1 MGARNQITRS
11 LAAFV
16 SGAFLVASGAL
27 FSDAHADGVT
37 GTMSGTGS
45 GATISTNS
53 GSHWAGLIY
62 LAVDGGGSVTTYC
75 IDLNTMTS
83 GGVPYSEA
91 DWSEGTVP
99 NLGMV
104 TWVLRHGYPTVST
117 DTLLAAINLT
127 REPDLASLSVND
139 AAAGTQA
146 AVWHFTD
153 SSSLTGSN
161 PDGVVAVYEYLVGNA
176 VALSEPAPSIEI
188 DPALLDGI
196 VGERIGP
203 FTVTTS
209 ASSVELTGTGGTITD
224 VAGNPLT
231 TVASGGTFYVTLDSE
246 GTAEVT
252 ASATAALSSG
262 RVFVTTAGSPKQKL
276 ITASTTRAVTTA
288 SVEVTAGFEEEEAT
302 TTTLDSGA
310 QGPIPDTGATTTAT
324 LTLGAGMLLMG
335 GAVVMTARRRRI

>member
-1 MGARNQITRS
+1 
-11 LAAFV
+11 
-16 SGAFLVASGAL
+16 
-27 FSDAHADGVT
+27 
-37 GTMSGTGS
+37 MSGTGS
-45 GATISTNS
+45 GAAIQTDS
-53 GSHWAGLIY
+53 GALWAGLIY

-75 IDLNTMTS
+75 IDLNTATS
-83 GGVPYSEA
+83 GGVPYTEA

-99 NLGMV
+99 NLGLV

-117 DTLLAAINLT
+117 GSLLATINLT
-127 REPDLASLSVND
+127 REPDLGSLSANA

-153 SSSLTGSN
+153 NSNLTGSN
-161 PDGVVAVYEYLVGNA
+161 PDGIVAVYEYLVGNA

-188 DPALLDGI
+188 LPAVLDGI

-203 FTVTTS
+203 FTLTTS
-209 ASSVELTGTGGTITD
+209 APSVDLTGTGGAITD
-224 VAGNPLT
+224 SAGNPLT
-231 TVASGGTFYVTLDSE
+231 AVMSGGTFYVTLDAE

-276 ITASTTRAVTTA
+276 ITASTTTAVTTA
-288 SVEVTAGFEEEEAT
+288 SVVVTAAFEEEEEEAT

-310 QGPIPDTGATTTAT
+310 QGPIPDTGTTTTAT
-324 LTLGAGMLLMG
+324 LALGAGMLLMG